1 MECASTFYHFNPPS
15 DKIKHSIYI
24 YIFGASETKI
34 LPLARKRH
42 QPRRHNMFFSLQNSY
57 KYSYWEKLHIL
68 LIYPK
73 HNIQFLQSP
82 IHHPVGISTP
92 WLLML
97 LSAPV
102 GPLLPA
108 QWWNLW
114 RNPDGRCIW
123 DVAEGFRGGG
133 KIHLKV

>member
-1 MECASTFYHFNPPS
+1 
-15 DKIKHSIYI
+15 
-24 YIFGASETKI
+24 
-34 LPLARKRH
+34 
-42 QPRRHNMFFSLQNSY
+42 MFFSLQNSY
-57 KYSYWEKLHIL
+57 KYNYWENLHIL

-114 RNPDGRCIW
+114 RKPNMLHLGRCW
-123 DVAEGFRGGG
+123 VPLRRKNPFGG
-133 KIHLKV
+133 LKSSRIPSNQSTVGWKKTKNSKTETKNSDGYMFMSFFARCQF